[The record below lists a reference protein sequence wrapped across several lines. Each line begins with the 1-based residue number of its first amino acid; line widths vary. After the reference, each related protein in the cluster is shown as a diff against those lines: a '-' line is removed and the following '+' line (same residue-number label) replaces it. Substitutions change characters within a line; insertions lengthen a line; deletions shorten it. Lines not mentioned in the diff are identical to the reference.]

1 MLLPRRR
8 ARARPLAALSLMAT
22 LPVGIALL
30 SGTPW
35 TLRVRAGLPATTW
48 RPKRVVVV
56 TSAVSQLADA
66 NAEEELARGLARWGT
81 TPNTASFDAPPQR
94 AAWLHRDPP
103 MLMVHNFLSDDECDA
118 IIEEVEVARSLG
130 RSRVAWS
137 RANKGGPLPSPPP
150 LSARRVPPARA
161 FRMPIHHDIPPPAPA
176 SAFGFAGPGTH
187 DPRREWRRRRRV
199 LALPQRARQ
208 PRDER
213 GRGCG
218 GRRRRRR
225 LGRGGGA
232 DRGERARAG

>member
-22 LPVGIALL
+22 LPVGVALL

-35 TLRVRAGLPATTW
+35 TLRVRAGLPATTR

-137 RANKGGPLPSPPP
+137 RAKKGGPLPSPPP
-150 LSARRVPPARA
+150 LPARRVPPARA
-161 FRMPIHHDIPPPAPA
+161 FRMPNSPRHPPSGTCVRFRVRGPRHARSAPRVATTTPSARSTSTRASTARRARPRLRRTPPPPPARP
-176 SAFGFAGPGTH
+176 
-187 DPRREWRRRRRV
+187 RRRR
-199 LALPQRARQ
+199 
-208 PRDER
+208 
-213 GRGCG
+213 
-218 GRRRRRR
+218 
-225 LGRGGGA
+225 
-232 DRGERARAG
+232 